1 MINFKRN
8 AAAGII
14 AIGRILNYAQ
24 PTSAIDLFANVD
36 DYVHIRTAPNTQSE
50 IVGYMFNNDM
60 AQVIEQDLITGWVK
74 IRSGNIIGW
83 VDPNYFIQD
92 NLFARGKVTA
102 VIKNDYLNIYSY
114 PTQDSISIEN
124 ELKFGD
130 IVSCV
135 DSQNGWITIKLQDE
149 SYGFIKRTDCYIS
162 PMFDV
167 AKSQI
172 PLEILQPIEPI
183 ASVAIEYQQNNYII
197 EQEQNFENP
206 IPENQI
212 IIQQPVV
219 EYQEPVIE
227 SSQCVDTVVYDS
239 FEIVNEESSLAN
251 EEIVYYDGNIVTEDY
266 YNYVNSDSYYYED
279 QSVSYQ
285 EPITY
290 TSNSDIVSYADQYV
304 GNPYV
309 WGGNSLTDGIDCS
322 HFVWQVLSN
331 TGHYDGGYAVSDD
344 WAYLGSGVDSL
355 DNAVAGD
362 VIVYPG
368 HVAIYDGEG
377 GIVEAKGQ
385 EWGITHDR
393 SVDSGEI
400 LAIRHFD

>member
-14 AIGRILNYAQ
+14 AIGLILSYAQ

-206 IPENQI
+206 IPKNQI
-212 IIQQPVV
+212 IIQQPVI

-227 SSQCVDTVVYDS
+227 SLQYVDTVVYDN

>member
-14 AIGRILNYAQ
+14 AIGLILNYAQ

-74 IRSGNIIGW
+74 VRSGNIIGW
-83 VDPNYFIQD
+83 VNPNYFIQD

-183 ASVAIEYQQNNYII
+183 TSVAIEYQQNNYII

-219 EYQEPVIE
+219 EYQEPIIE
-227 SSQCVDTVVYDS
+227 SSQYVDTVVYDN

-279 QSVSYQ
+279 QPVSYQ

-393 SVDSGEI
+393 SADSGEI